1 MRAYIGVTVL
11 GVVGAFFLAVTVAH
25 AITDAMNRTAAL
37 LAQDA
42 VH

>member
-11 GVVGAFFLAVTVAH
+11 GVVGAFFLAVVVAH
-25 AITDAMNRTAAL
+25 AITDALNHTAAL
-37 LAQDA
+37 IADHD